1 MVKRVDNKSHCP
13 VNFALE
19 VFGDSWSLLIIR
31 DIVFWGK
38 KTYGEFLESDEHI
51 STNILANRLA
61 HLEQRGILVKTPHP
75 TDGRKEIYALTDK
88 GLDIIPILLEI
99 SGWSSHYD
107 PESVAPKDFVEL
119 VYANRDKMFAL
130 VRGTVKE
137 GGSLFVGPD
146 SVVARL
152 GRGEVLA
159 G

>member
-61 HLEQRGILVKTPHP
+61 HLEQRGILAKTPHP

-99 SGWSSHYD
+99 SGWSSHHD

-130 VRGTVKE
+130 IRETVKS
-137 GGSLFVGPD
+137 GGSLFVGRD

-152 GRGEVLA
+152 GRG
-159 G
+159 